1 MHQKSVLRLRTD
13 LLGVRILDAWHQ
25 EHVKD
30 VIWMFEVVFG
40 TMVDQI
46 RSVVLLVLVNYFILA
61 LWRVF
66 GRPTILMSLGEENR
80 NTVFVNMP
88 QCEMSNGWISG
99 SQDALRSLVALC
111 CTTGAQQPIFGRR
124 LMWSEAI
131 KSLHQCRYGLD
142 QQTFAAAL

>member
-1 MHQKSVLRLRTD
+1 
-13 LLGVRILDAWHQ
+13 
-25 EHVKD
+25 
-30 VIWMFEVVFG
+30 MFEVVFG

-88 QCEMSNGWISG
+88 QCEMSNG
-99 SQDALRSLVALC
+99 
-111 CTTGAQQPIFGRR
+111 
-124 LMWSEAI
+124 
-131 KSLHQCRYGLD
+131 
-142 QQTFAAAL
+142 